1 MVCQR
6 SSGVEQRTHKPLV
19 GGSIPPAG
27 TSLRF
32 ELRPGRPAKFR
43 RSELIS
49 DLANGWK
56 FATLLKVQKA
66 SDENFQ
72 DAAAGHGHFND
83 GQLRFCTD
91 LDADQRAEQ

>member
-1 MVCQR
+1 MNNLAAAVVA
-6 SSGVEQRTHKPLV
+6 SEP
-19 GGSIPPAG
+19 IPAG

-32 ELRPGRPAKFR
+32 ELRPGKP
-43 RSELIS
+43 ELIS
-49 DLANGWK
+49 DLANGWR

-66 SDENFQ
+66 SGENFQ

-83 GQLRFCTD
+83 GQLRFRPD